1 MEQMFEYVKTELIVL
16 IPVLFFIGEGIKSSQ
31 IKNKFIPFIL
41 MAIGIVLSGLW
52 VFGTTAV
59 SGSQDVALAVFT
71 SIVQGIIVAGMST
84 YIKELSKIKDADN

>member
-1 MEQMFEYVKTELIVL
+1 MEQMFEYVKAELIVL
-16 IPVLFFIGEGIKSSQ
+16 IPVLFFIGEGIGSRQ
-31 IKNKFIPFIL
+31 VKNKFIPFIL

-59 SGSQDVALAVFT
+59 AGTQDIALAVFT

-84 YIKELSKIKDADN
+84 YVKELTKIKDVHD